1 MMKKIT
7 SAEDKAAAKLIAEL
21 EKYGLL
27 VKAYDPQF
35 KTDIVMIT
43 SKGVKVKDFLNAFTE
58 LDNDK
63 KDKKGGTKFTM
74 KNVNKAML
82 KFMSGMEAVSK
93 MAQKYDK
100 DTGGAPK
107 ADKSLFTPKFGGG
120 HEKTKNQW

>member
-1 MMKKIT
+1 MMKRIT

>member
-1 MMKKIT
+1 
-7 SAEDKAAAKLIAEL
+7 
-21 EKYGLL
+21 
-27 VKAYDPQF
+27 
-35 KTDIVMIT
+35 MIT

-58 LDNDK
+58 LDKGK
-63 KDKKGGTKFTM
+63 KDNKDGTKFTM

>member
-1 MMKKIT
+1 MMKRIT

-35 KTDIVMIT
+35 KKDIVMIT

-58 LDNDK
+58 LDKGK
-63 KDKKGGTKFTM
+63 KDNKDGTKFTM

-120 HEKTKNQW
+120 HAKTKNQW

>member
-1 MMKKIT
+1 MMKRTT

-35 KTDIVMIT
+35 KKDIVMIT

-58 LDNDK
+58 LDKGK
-63 KDKKGGTKFTM
+63 KDNKDGTKFTM

-107 ADKSLFTPKFGGG
+107 ADKSLFTAKFGGG

>member
-1 MMKKIT
+1 MMKRTT

-35 KTDIVMIT
+35 KKDIVMIT

-58 LDNDK
+58 LDNGK
-63 KDKKGGTKFTM
+63 KDNKDGTKFTM

>member
-1 MMKKIT
+1 MMKRIT

-58 LDNDK
+58 LDKGK
-63 KDKKGGTKFTM
+63 KDNKDGTKFTM

>member
-1 MMKKIT
+1 MKKIT

>member
-1 MMKKIT
+1 MKRIT

-58 LDNDK
+58 LDKGK
-63 KDKKGGTKFTM
+63 KDNKDGTKFTM

>member
-1 MMKKIT
+1 MMKRTT

-35 KTDIVMIT
+35 KKDIVMIT

-58 LDNDK
+58 LDKGK
-63 KDKKGGTKFTM
+63 KDNKDGTKFTM

-107 ADKSLFTPKFGGG
+107 ADKSLFTTKFGGG

>member
-1 MMKKIT
+1 MKRTT

-35 KTDIVMIT
+35 KKDIVMIT

-58 LDNDK
+58 LDKGK
-63 KDKKGGTKFTM
+63 KDNKDGTKFTM

>member
-1 MMKKIT
+1 MMKRTT
-7 SAEDKAAAKLIAEL
+7 SAEDKAAEKLIREL
-21 EKYGLL
+21 QKSGIL

-43 SKGVKVKDFLNAFTE
+43 SKGVKVMEFLNAFTE
-58 LDNDK
+58 LDKDK
-63 KDKKGGTKFTM
+63 KDKKGETKFTM

>member
-1 MMKKIT
+1 MMKRIT

-35 KTDIVMIT
+35 KKDIVMIT

-58 LDNDK
+58 LDKGK
-63 KDKKGGTKFTM
+63 KDNKDGTKFTM

>member
-1 MMKKIT
+1 MKRIT

>member
-1 MMKKIT
+1 MMKRTT

-35 KTDIVMIT
+35 KKDIVMIT

-58 LDNDK
+58 LDKGK
-63 KDKKGGTKFTM
+63 KDNKDGTKFTM

>member
-1 MMKKIT
+1 MKRTT

-21 EKYGLL
+21 QKYGLL

-35 KTDIVMIT
+35 KKDIVMIT

-58 LDNDK
+58 LDKGK
-63 KDKKGGTKFTM
+63 KDNKDGTKFTM

>member
-1 MMKKIT
+1 MMKRTT

-58 LDNDK
+58 LDKGK
-63 KDKKGGTKFTM
+63 KDNKDGTKFTM

>member
-1 MMKKIT
+1 MKRTT
-7 SAEDKAAAKLIAEL
+7 SAEDKAAEKLIREL
-21 EKYGLL
+21 QKSGIL

-43 SKGVKVKDFLNAFTE
+43 SKGVKVMEFLNAFTE
-58 LDNDK
+58 LDKDK
-63 KDKKGGTKFTM
+63 KDKKGETKFTM

>member
-1 MMKKIT
+1 MKRTT

-35 KTDIVMIT
+35 KKDIVMIT

-58 LDNDK
+58 LDKGK
-63 KDKKGGTKFTM
+63 KDNKDGTKFTM

-107 ADKSLFTPKFGGG
+107 ADKSLFTPKVGGG

>member
-1 MMKKIT
+1 MMKRIT

-93 MAQKYDK
+93 MAQKDDK

-120 HEKTKNQW
+120 YEKTKNKF